1 MRYTYEITKPDGQSD
16 KIEAMSYKKMLNS
29 LQTKLAPGVMVQVK
43 YRNKKGRELVK
54 NETIKAK
61 KEKIALFLPQCQG
74 TGDRAQVTGD
84 PQKPRFYAKV
94 TPSICF

>member
-16 KIEAMSYKKMLNS
+16 KIEAMSYKKMLSS
-29 LQTKLAPGVMVQVK
+29 LQTKLAPGVMVQIK

-61 KEKIALFLPQCQG
+61 K
-74 TGDRAQVTGD
+74 D
-84 PQKPRFYAKV
+84 
-94 TPSICF
+94 

>member
-1 MRYTYEITKPDGQSD
+1 MRYTYEIIKPDGQSD

-29 LQTKLAPGVMVQVK
+29 LQTKLAPGVTVQVK

-61 KEKIALFLPQCQG
+61 K
-74 TGDRAQVTGD
+74 D
-84 PQKPRFYAKV
+84 
-94 TPSICF
+94 